1 MKETQKEHFH
11 RLSFLLGVSAAANVI
26 GWGVFLLFY
35 WSNWIARDG
44 FFYAT
49 TWVGILILLLG
60 PFFAVPFVSFR
71 GGSYTVSG
79 YMSAVLN
86 FLLVIFL
93 FLGDN
98 DISSAIWLAIRRIGE
113 PGLPWL
119 ALLTV
124 VSLFVWAATE
134 IIMNLARRLKKRSG

>member
-1 MKETQKEHFH
+1 MKATQEEHFH
-11 RLSFLLGVSAAANVI
+11 RLSFLLGASAAANVI

-71 GGSYTVSG
+71 HGSYAISG
-79 YMSAVLN
+79 CASAVLN
-86 FLLVIFL
+86 LLLVLFL

-98 DISSAIWLAIRRIGE
+98 EISSDIWLAIRRIGE

-119 ALLTV
+119 ALLV
-124 VSLFVWAATE
+124 VVGLFVWAGTE
-134 IIMNLARRLKKRSG
+134 IIMNLARRLKKRGG